1 MTAPVTDPRPP
12 GALSAGARP
21 TADSQAEDGSAPAAP
36 PLGPG
41 TGGRLAQLGRSARL
55 PVALVVLFAI
65 GITLTVLLAPAPR
78 SNSYLD
84 PAVSSADGAKALAQV
99 LAERGFEVVS
109 AYSTAAALAAVSF
122 ASPAGQP
129 STAKPAV
136 TLLVTS
142 PDLLTAAQRRQ
153 LAQARADLVLVAPGA
168 AALRQLAPA
177 VRVASRHAQFHPA
190 TAPAC
195 DLAAA
200 RLAGPASAGGL
211 TYQGPAPAV
220 GCYRVQGNPSVIRY
234 AAAGAT
240 ITIIGFAP
248 ILSNGLLGTEG
259 NAALALNVLN
269 GHPTIVW
276 LTPQPVVAVPAPP
289 VPGRPAPPL
298 IPAAAWLVV
307 AQLLVALLV
316 TIGWRARRFGPLIT
330 EPLPVVVR
338 ASETVEGHARLYQ
351 ARRSRDRA
359 GAALREAML
368 ARTKPALGLPPD
380 APPPAVI
387 GALAARTPM
396 TSAEVERISYGPPPA
411 SDLELVRLANDLD
424 ELERQVRGQ

>member
-12 GALSAGARP
+12 GDMSAEGGP
-21 TADSQAEDGSAPAAP
+21 PADYQADNGSVPATVRAGSA
-36 PLGPG
+36 
-41 TGGRLAQLGRSARL
+41 TSRRLARLGRGARL
-55 PVALVVLFAI
+55 PLALVVLFAI

-78 SNSYLD
+78 SNIYLD
-84 PAVSSADGAKALAQV
+84 PAGSSAEGAKALAQV

-109 AYSTAAALAAVSF
+109 VYSTAAALAAVSS
-122 ASPAGQP
+122 ASPAGQA

-142 PDLLTAAQRRQ
+142 PDLLTKAQREQ
-153 LAQARADLVLVAPGA
+153 LARARADLVLVAPGA

-177 VRVASRHAQFHPA
+177 VRVANQHARFQPA
-190 TAPAC
+190 TAAAC

-211 TYQGPAPAV
+211 TYHSPPHAA
-220 GCYRVQGNPSVIRY
+220 GCYRVRGNPSVVRY
-234 AAAGAT
+234 AATGRA

-248 ILSNGLLGTEG
+248 VLSNGLLGTEG
-259 NAALALNVLN
+259 NTALVLN
-269 GHPTIVW
+269 LLRGNPTIVW
-276 LTPQPVVAVPAPP
+276 LTPEPVIAAPAPS

-316 TIGWRARRFGPLIT
+316 AVVWRARRLGPLIT

-359 GAALREAML
+359 AAALREAML
-368 ARTKPALGLPPD
+368 ARTKPALGLPVD

-387 GALAARTPM
+387 SALAARTRM

-411 SDLELVRLANDLD
+411 SDVDLVRLAKDLD